1 MEALPLNAH
10 QRPTKSIRHFPT
22 GKLPQAVLA
31 RLLDR
36 YGRSGERVLVGPRIG
51 EDCAVIDFGDTYL
64 VAKTDP
70 ITFATEEI
78 GWYAVHINANDLAAM
93 GAHPK
98 WFLVTI
104 LLPEGVDESSVE
116 QIFASLHRAASELDI
131 ALCGGHTEITHGLDR
146 PLLVGQMLGEVPKD
160 RLIQSSGARIGD
172 AILLTKGLAI
182 EATAIIAREKAH
194 QLRGQ
199 YDEAFIEQCARY
211 LYDPGISVLR
221 EAQIAC
227 EVGSVHAMHDPTEG
241 GVATGLR
248 ELALAS
254 RVGME
259 IFREG
264 LFLSDESRL
273 LCDAFGL
280 DPLGVI
286 SSGALLIVVA
296 SEDTHRVRNAI
307 RGAGTRC
314 EWIGT
319 ITETAYGVCIRGDGG
334 SKPLSI
340 FERDEIARLFEEE

>member
-1 MEALPLNAH
+1 MNKP
-10 QRPTKSIRHFPT
+10 QRSTKPIRRFST

-78 GWYAVHINANDLAAM
+78 GWYAVHINANDLATM
-93 GAHPK
+93 GAYPK

-104 LLPEGVDESSVE
+104 LLPEDADESSVE
-116 QIFASLHRAASELDI
+116 RIFASLHRAASEIDI
-131 ALCGGHTEITHGLDR
+131 ALCGGHTEITYGLDR
-146 PLLVGQMLGEVPKD
+146 PILVGQMLGEVPRD

-194 QLRGQ
+194 ELRER
-199 YDEAFIEQCARY
+199 YDDAFLERCARY
-211 LYDPGISVLR
+211 LYEPGISVLR
-221 EAQIAC
+221 EARVAC
-227 EVGSVHAMHDPTEG
+227 EAGSVHAMHDPTEG
-241 GVATGLR
+241 GVATGLH
-248 ELALAS
+248 ELALVS
-254 RVGME
+254 EVGME
-259 IFREG
+259 ILAEG

-273 LCDAFGL
+273 LCDTFHL

-286 SSGALLIVVA
+286 SSGALLIVV
-296 SEDTHRVRNAI
+296 SPEDVHRVQNAI
-307 RGAGTRC
+307 RGAGLRC
-314 EWIGT
+314 EQIGT
-319 ITETAYGVCIRGDGG
+319 IMDAAYGVCIRRHGG
-334 SKPLSI
+334 LEPLPI
-340 FERDEIARLFEEE
+340 FEQDEITRLFKK